1 MATNFTVR
9 FVEGRSV
16 LVPVE
21 GSLATVVG
29 VVNVDMVLEVL
40 ENVGVEDVET
50 ANMAVAVVV
59 RVEAGRITVDIEVGA
74 GIVMVVVE
82 MEMVPEQ
89 VSS

>member
-1 MATNFTVR
+1 M
-9 FVEGRSV
+9 
-16 LVPVE
+16 PVE